1 MTEMTTHS
9 RELQLPQTA
18 DPAFQEGEWRLQ
30 RIGWGLLAC
39 LVLAAATGL
48 LGGGPLGQET
58 ESTTDGAVTVH
69 YDRFLHAYHASR
81 LRIIVWPEA
90 VADGHIRLS
99 LNREFLDAVSVRQIT
114 PRPRAEQPGVDE
126 CVLVFDDASATGAGP
141 FQMTIEVE
149 PESAGP
155 LEVCM
160 RVNNLAPIRFRQF
173 IYP

>member
-18 DPAFQEGEWRLQ
+18 DPASHQREWRLQ
-30 RIGWGLLAC
+30 RIGWGLLAS

-48 LGGGPLGQET
+48 LGGGPLGQEAA
-58 ESTTDGAVTVH
+58 STTDGAVTVH

-81 LRIIVWPEA
+81 LRISVWPEA
-90 VADGHIRLS
+90 GADGHIS

-114 PRPRAEQPGVDE
+114 PRPRAELPGVDE
-126 CVLVFDDASATGAGP
+126 CVLVFDDASAAGAGP
-141 FQMTIEVE
+141 MQMTIEIE
-149 PESAGP
+149 PASAGP
-155 LEVCM
+155 LKVHM